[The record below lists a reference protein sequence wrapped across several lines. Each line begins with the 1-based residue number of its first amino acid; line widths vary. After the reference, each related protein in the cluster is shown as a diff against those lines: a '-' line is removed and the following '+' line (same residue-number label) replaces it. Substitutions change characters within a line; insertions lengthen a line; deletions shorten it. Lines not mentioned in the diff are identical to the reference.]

1 MLSNYNRYL
10 RWREL
15 VMIQPPARPPIEI
28 RQPAPQAQWRENDN
42 VFQLRGTKCK
52 KCGTPQYPP
61 QRVCIVCSA
70 KDDFE
75 YYSFVDKKAK
85 IYTFSHDFIQLTPDP
100 PVTIAMVDFEGGGRI
115 MCDITD
121 RQLDQIKVGVPVEM
135 TFRKLYYVGGIY
147 NYWWK
152 ARPIR

>member
-1 MLSNYNRYL
+1 
-10 RWREL
+10 
-15 VMIQPPARPPIEI
+15 
-28 RQPAPQAQWRENDN
+28 
-42 VFQLRGTKCK
+42 
-52 KCGTPQYPP
+52 
-61 QRVCIVCSA
+61 VCVVCRT

-85 IYTFSHDFIQLTPDP
+85 IYTFSHDFVMQTADP
-100 PVTIAMVDFEGGGRI
+100 PVTIAMVDFEGGGRM
-115 MCDITD
+115 MCDVTD
-121 RQLDQIKVGVPVEM
+121 RHLDQVKVGMPVEM